1 MKETYR
7 LKSYIT
13 NNNKMKYFFFIII
26 ISALFTSCSVK
37 DVEVGKI
44 EGVSIK
50 DLTKDHIS
58 LELMIPIKNNN
69 DFSFSVSDIKME
81 LSLNNVA
88 LGQVKK
94 CSKLKIPANSNEVH
108 SFDIDIKF
116 SKLTDNPM
124 ALISS
129 VIKNRVD
136 LKANGFIKVRKC
148 IFTKKYDIDE
158 NQSVKLFKK
167 GLFQ

>member
-1 MKETYR
+1 MKETS
-7 LKSYIT
+7 LPKSYIIS
-13 NNNKMKYFFFIII
+13 NNKVKYFLFFFII
-26 ISALFTSCSVK
+26 SVFFTSCSVK

-69 DFSFSVSDIKME
+69 DFAFTVSDIKME
-81 LSLNNVA
+81 LTLNNVA

-94 CSKLKIPANSNEVH
+94 CSKLKIPANSNEVQP
-108 SFDIDIKF
+108 FDIDIKF

-124 ALISS
+124 ALLSS
-129 VIKNRVD
+129 VLMNRVNI
-136 LKANGFIKVRKC
+136 KANGFIKVRKC

>member
-1 MKETYR
+1 
-7 LKSYIT
+7 
-13 NNNKMKYFFFIII
+13 MKYFILFILV
-26 ISALFTSCSVK
+26 SVLFTSCNIK
-37 DVEVGKI
+37 EVEVGKI

-69 DFSFSVSDIKME
+69 NFAFTVSDVKME

-94 CSKLKIPANSNEVH
+94 CSKLKIPANSNEVQ

-116 SKLTDNPM
+116 SKLTDNPL

-129 VIKNRVD
+129 VIKNRID

-148 IFTKKYDIDE
+148 LFTKKFDIDE
-158 NQSVKLFKK
+158 NQSVKLLKK

>member
-1 MKETYR
+1 
-7 LKSYIT
+7 
-13 NNNKMKYFFFIII
+13 MKYFLILII
-26 ISALFTSCSVK
+26 ISAFFTSCTIK

-58 LELMIPIKNNN
+58 LELMIPIKNENN
-69 DFSFSVSDIKME
+69 FAFTISDINME
-81 LSLNNVA
+81 LSLNHVS

-108 SFDIDIKF
+108 SFDLDIKF
-116 SKLTDNPM
+116 SNLTENPL
-124 ALISS
+124 ALVSM
-129 VIKNRVD
+129 VIKNKID
-136 LKANGFIKVRKC
+136 LKAKGYIKARKC
-148 IFTKKYDIDE
+148 IFIKKYNIDE

>member
-1 MKETYR
+1 
-7 LKSYIT
+7 
-13 NNNKMKYFFFIII
+13 MKYFLIFIL
-26 ISALFTSCSVK
+26 ISALFTSCNIK
-37 DVEVGKI
+37 EVEVGKI
-44 EGVSIK
+44 EGVSIT

-69 DFSFSVSDIKME
+69 NFAFTVSDVKME
-81 LSLNNVA
+81 LSLNHVA

-94 CSKLKIPANSNEVH
+94 CSKLKIPANSNEVQP
-108 SFDIDIKF
+108 FNIDIKF
-116 SKLTDNPM
+116 SKLTDNPL
-124 ALISS
+124 ALLSS
-129 VIKNRVD
+129 VIKNRID

>member
-1 MKETYR
+1 
-7 LKSYIT
+7 
-13 NNNKMKYFFFIII
+13 MKYFILFIL
-26 ISALFTSCSVK
+26 ISALFTSCNIK
-37 DVEVGKI
+37 EAEVGKI
-44 EGVSIK
+44 EGVSIT

-69 DFSFSVSDIKME
+69 NFAFTVSDIKME
-81 LSLNNVA
+81 LSLNKVA

-94 CSKLKIPANSNEVH
+94 CSKLKIPANSNEVQP
-108 SFDIDIKF
+108 FEIDIKF
-116 SKLTDNPM
+116 SKLTDNPL
-124 ALISS
+124 ALLSS
-129 VIKNRVD
+129 VIKNRID
-136 LKANGFIKVRKC
+136 LKANGYIKVRKC

>member
-1 MKETYR
+1 MKCI
-7 LKSYIT
+7 L
-13 NNNKMKYFFFIII
+13 
-26 ISALFTSCSVK
+26 ISMVLSFLFTSCMVK

-69 DFSFSVSDIKME
+69 NFAFTVSDIKME
-81 LSLNNVA
+81 LTLNNVA

-94 CSKLKIPANSNEVH
+94 CSKLKIPANSNEVQP
-108 SFDIDIKF
+108 FDIDIKF
-116 SKLTDNPM
+116 SKLVENP
-124 ALISS
+124 LTLVGSLL
-129 VIKNRVD
+129 KNRID

-148 IFTKKYDIDE
+148 VFTKKYDIDE